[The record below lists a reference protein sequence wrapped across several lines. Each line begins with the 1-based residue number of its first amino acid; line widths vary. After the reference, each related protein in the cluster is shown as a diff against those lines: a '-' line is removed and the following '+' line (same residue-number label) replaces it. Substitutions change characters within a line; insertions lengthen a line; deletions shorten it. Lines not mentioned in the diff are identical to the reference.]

1 LVVIGRI
8 ARASVIVAVA
18 GGCLAGLGC
27 GRPRT
32 PDVAPDDVRALT
44 RDAELTVVF
53 FFSAHCPCQSAHDP
67 RLLALHARY
76 APRGVR
82 FVAIDSE
89 ASAAEDVDAR
99 EAKARRYPFPIV
111 SDPEGTLADE
121 LGAEFATFT
130 VVIDHAGRVVYRG
143 GIDSDRSHLTDDA
156 DPWLDHALAAL
167 VDGKTPPVV
176 ESKALGCALQRK

>member
-1 LVVIGRI
+1 MIGRVV
-8 ARASVIVAVA
+8 RASVVA
-18 GGCLAGLGC
+18 LALLGC
-27 GRPRT
+27 SRPRT
-32 PDVAPDDVRALT
+32 PDVAPDDVRALS
-44 RDAELTVVF
+44 RDAKLTVVF

-82 FVAIDSE
+82 FVAVDSE
-89 ASAAEDVDAR
+89 ESAADDVDAR
-99 EAKARRYPFPIV
+99 EARARRYPFPIV
-111 SDPEGTLADE
+111 SDPDGTIADE
-121 LGAEFATFT
+121 RGAEFATFT

-156 DPWLDHALAAL
+156 EPWLDQALAAL
-167 VDGKTPPVV
+167 VDGKTPKVV